1 MSKDGK
7 SLFVVKDGKLSK
19 IDENGKIEPIGIG
32 GEMKLNTESERA
44 YILGHA
50 YRQVK
55 KKFYDPA
62 IHGLDWKMLYEN
74 YRSFLP
80 YISNNYDYQELLS
93 EFLGELNASHTGGR
107 YSPSIAHG
115 DETASLGLLYD
126 ASFAGP
132 GLKVSEIVAEGPFSK
147 ASSQLKAGYIIEKID
162 GITITD
168 SIDWTSLLNRKNKQN
183 TLITFRNPET
193 PNEIEEVV
201 KPISLGE
208 ENTLMYKRW
217 IRLMKALVDKKSNGQ
232 LGYVHVQGMNDG
244 SYRDVFDEV
253 MGENFEKKALIV
265 DTRFNGGGWLHDDLK
280 TFLSGK
286 RYLDFAP
293 QGNRLKDG
301 EPMGRWT
308 KPSCVLMSEGNYSD
322 AFIFP
327 YVYKQA
333 GIGKTIGKPVPG
345 TGTAVWWETQ
355 IDPTLVFGIPMV
367 ATIGNENRPTENLQ
381 LEADIDVDL
390 RYEDFLNG
398 KDTQLEK
405 AVEELMKEVR

>member
-1 MSKDGK
+1 VKRLTINSSSISDYVLNNEGTKLYYLAAFEKGFDLWVTEPRTRETKILAKLGAGGSGIAMSKDGK

-253 MGENFEKKALIV
+253 MGENFEKKGLIV
-265 DTRFNGGGWLHDDLK
+265 DTRFNGGG
-280 TFLSGK
+280 
-286 RYLDFAP
+286 
-293 QGNRLKDG
+293 
-301 EPMGRWT
+301 
-308 KPSCVLMSEGNYSD
+308 C
-322 AFIFP
+322 
-327 YVYKQA
+327 
-333 GIGKTIGKPVPG
+333 
-345 TGTAVWWETQ
+345 
-355 IDPTLVFGIPMV
+355 
-367 ATIGNENRPTENLQ
+367 
-381 LEADIDVDL
+381 
-390 RYEDFLNG
+390 
-398 KDTQLEK
+398 
-405 AVEELMKEVR
+405 